1 MGILNSTPNSFYDG
15 GKYSNEISIL
25 NQVEK
30 MLTEGATFIDIG
42 AYSSKPSAEFV
53 SEEEEISRL
62 IPMIQLVLNDFPD
75 ALISVD
81 TFRANVAKAG
91 IQSGDVIISF
101 DGNTVSGYDD
111 LIDDLLTHKPD
122 DEIHL
127 VIMRQGP
134 DSYTRMNLS
143 VTLGEN
149 NSDS

>member
-1 MGILNSTPNSFYDG
+1 MRRDRRIDWQPEYAKTSGVFRLDAIPQDKTELKNLIETLSNGTAHAYLGIHGTDVPD
-15 GKYSNEISIL
+15 
-25 NQVEK
+25 QVSEDTAIPK
-30 MLTEGATFIDIG
+30 G
-42 AYSSKPSAEFV
+42 AYITQIEMKSPAME
-53 SEEEEISRL
+53 
-62 IPMIQLVLNDFPD
+62 
-75 ALISVD
+75 
-81 TFRANVAKAG
+81 AG

-111 LIDDLLTHKPD
+111 LIDDLLTHKLD

>member
-1 MGILNSTPNSFYDG
+1 M
-15 GKYSNEISIL
+15 E
-25 NQVEK
+25 
-30 MLTEGATFIDIG
+30 
-42 AYSSKPSAEFV
+42 
-53 SEEEEISRL
+53 
-62 IPMIQLVLNDFPD
+62 
-75 ALISVD
+75 
-81 TFRANVAKAG
+81 AG